1 MNVVKKAAKYYFVN
15 IEVLREIQEINCQK
29 KKYIY
34 IYIYIKVSKRK
45 ISHEYWLNERVS
57 KRDYCNSYNSKR

>member
-34 IYIYIKVSKRK
+34 IYIYIYISKYQR
-45 ISHEYWLNERVS
+45 ERYHMNI
-57 KRDYCNSYNSKR
+57 D